1 MTTLNDALVDIIQKT
16 QGAVESGVNFLSEQ
30 IPDVVHQLL
39 VWKVTE
45 ALVWAGLELFLTLL
59 SLYFIIKA
67 ISSIKEQCRLEDVEA
82 SLKRVWEESTRDE
95 IKITRMAYEQAR
107 DLSAVNS
114 ARVVIDCIFGVP
126 SLLLGVV
133 SFCKMYGNILT
144 SVQIYIAPKVW
155 LIEYAAQL
163 AK

>member
-45 ALVWAGLELFLTLL
+45 ALVWAGLELFLVVV
-59 SLYFIIKA
+59 SVFFVVKA
-67 ISSIKEQCRLEDVEA
+67 VAVIKEQCRLEGVESA
-82 SLKRVWEESTRDE
+82 LESVWKGSSAADTKSTRIAWQE
-95 IKITRMAYEQAR
+95 AKS
-107 DLSAVNS
+107 LSDINTT
-114 ARVVIDCIFGVP
+114 RVVVSCIFAVP
-126 SLLLGVV
+126 SLLVGIP
-133 SFCKMYGNILT
+133 SFCNMYGNILT

-155 LIEYAAQL
+155 LIEYAAHL